1 MRVDNEKNR
10 KPGDEY
16 HHGDLRRALVDAAA
30 TLAGEKG
37 IESLSLREAARSAGV
52 SHAAPYH
59 HFKDKAAL
67 LAAVAEEGFIRFD
80 AFQRKSLQSA
90 PREPAARLRALGKAY
105 IRFAIK
111 NPHYFRVMFR
121 KDLVGPEITPSL
133 RKIAYQTF
141 DRVFEAVGD
150 CLGSSSTAEVMP
162 PSITAWSLVHGL
174 ASLWLDGPL
183 SNPEFGRYSIETL
196 YDKAIGELEKSMNTN
211 RRQNRNHPPTSAPET
226 VPPSPTRSPARR
238 QPARKARAR
247 H

>member
-1 MRVDNEKNR
+1 LRIKVDDKKKKEPDR
-10 KPGDEY
+10 EY

-37 IESLSLREAARSAGV
+37 VAGLSLREAARSAGV

-67 LAAVAEEGFIRFD
+67 LAAVAEEGFLRFD
-80 AFQRKSLQSA
+80 AFQRKSLRSA
-90 PREPAARLRALGKAY
+90 PRSPAARLSALGKAY
-105 IRFAIK
+105 IDFAIK

-141 DRVFEAVGD
+141 DRLFEAVGD
-150 CLGSSSTAEVMP
+150 CLGSSSETEVMP
-162 PSITAWSLVHGL
+162 LAITAWSLVHGL

-183 SNPEFGRYSIETL
+183 SNPEFGRNSIEAI
-196 YDKAIGELEKSMNTN
+196 YDRAIGELVKSIITR
-211 RRQNRNHPPTSAPET
+211 RRQNRNHSPTSPPDT
-226 VPPSPTRSPARR
+226 VPL
-238 QPARKARAR
+238 
-247 H
+247 